1 MSATAGRSDGVRVLH
16 LVEAAFAGVGRHVL
30 DLVTHQVAEPGWEVD
45 VAYGTSRA
53 DAPFLGRLES
63 LDVAEV
69 LTIDGAAGMG
79 PNDVDTIRRLRRH
92 VAERGIDVVHGHA
105 SKGGALARLVAMGTG
120 AKAVYT
126 PNALITQA
134 PQLGRVRHGVYRGI
148 EMVLAPLTDHL
159 IHVSDAEA
167 EHARAIGLRPR
178 ASSVIPNGID
188 PVPLPTSD
196 AARAALGLGV
206 KGGDDADLVTIGFV
220 GRLDEQKNL
229 DLLLHAYAALRASGR
244 AAGPAELPPTELP
257 PIELVVIG
265 DGPLRAQHEALAD
278 RLAMPGPVRFLG
290 KQPGAASMPAF
301 DVLALPSR
309 YEGFPYVLL
318 EAMAAGVPSVAT
330 VPCAADRLFGDGRA
344 GIIADGDPDD
354 PASAARFAAALVELV
369 GDRRRREAASA
380 AALEVSQRFTAAAM
394 ARQVAEVYASL

>member
-1 MSATAGRSDGVRVLH
+1 MNPTPDRSAGTRVLH

-30 DLVTHQVAEPGWEVD
+30 DLIAHQAAEPGWQVD

-53 DAPFLGRLES
+53 DDPFLGSLETI
-63 LDVAEV
+63 DVAEV
-69 LTIDGAAGMG
+69 LTIDGTAGVG
-79 PNDVDTIRRLRRH
+79 PADVATVRRLRRH

-105 SKGGALARLVAMGTG
+105 SKGGALARLVAVGTG

-148 EMVLAPLTDHL
+148 EMALAPLTDHL

-178 ASSVIPNGID
+178 GSSVIPNGID
-188 PVPLPTSD
+188 PLPLPTAD
-196 AARAALGLGV
+196 AARAALGLEPR
-206 KGGDDADLVTIGFV
+206 GGANADLVTIGFV

-244 AAGPAELPPTELP
+244 AGGPAELPPT
-257 PIELVVIG
+257 ELVVIG

-290 KQPGAASMPAF
+290 KQPGAVSMPAF

-330 VPCAADRLFGDGRA
+330 RPCAADRLFGDGRA
-344 GIIADGDPDD
+344 GIIVEGDPDD
-354 PASAARFAAALVELV
+354 PASAPRFAAALTELV
-369 GDRRRREAASA
+369 GDPCRRDAASA

-394 ARQVAEVYASL
+394 ARQVAEVYAGL